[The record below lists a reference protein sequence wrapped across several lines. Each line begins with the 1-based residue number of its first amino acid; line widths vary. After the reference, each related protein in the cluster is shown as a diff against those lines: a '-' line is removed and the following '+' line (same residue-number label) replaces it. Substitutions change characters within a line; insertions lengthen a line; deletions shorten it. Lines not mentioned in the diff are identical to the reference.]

1 MTLVQDH
8 MVDVGFVTFLDQ
20 RLKSNHVVLNTISW
34 RGLENLE
41 IRLLRYQ
48 IGTHFYCANYVT
60 LRYTR
65 CSSELTLWFQLEDTV
80 LLISTLLLF
89 DPFFYFPFL

>member
-8 MVDVGFVTFLDQ
+8 VVDVGLMTLLDQ

-41 IRLLRYQ
+41 IRLLSY
-48 IGTHFYCANYVT
+48 
-60 LRYTR
+60 
-65 CSSELTLWFQLEDTV
+65 
-80 LLISTLLLF
+80 
-89 DPFFYFPFL
+89 

>member
-8 MVDVGFVTFLDQ
+8 VVDVGLMTLLDQ

-48 IGTHFYCANYVT
+48 IGTHLYCASYVT

-65 CSSELTLWFQLEDTV
+65 CSSELKYLTV
-80 LLISTLLLF
+80 VMRVVIVG
-89 DPFFYFPFL
+89 